1 MSPRHQAHHL
11 FQLALAEASLWLEL
25 PDLDPTAHNGVAQ
38 GRALAPAL
46 GLLAALEQWLG
57 ARFVAVKPIDG
68 VAPPW
73 PHASQA
79 LTLPLLLGGGNSA
92 RLAVPWTAL
101 PWGQIP
107 PAALAVQWPRWRA
120 DVLLQTLDARRVSA
134 QSLRPGAVLL
144 LPTSFTQA
152 STWPVQLQ
160 LGDDL
165 PHRPV
170 GRDARWH
177 TQQNELVLHEG
188 RTPELAS
195 TPGSWCLLHEQSLQV
210 DARAWF
216 GGLEE
221 TLPLPIAGVH
231 LMYRGQSHAHGRLMP
246 CGPGF
251 GFLVDSITTTP
262 QAALPV

>member
-1 MSPRHQAHHL
+1 MSPTHQAHHL
-11 FQLALAEASLWLEL
+11 FQLALPQASLWLEL
-25 PDLDPTAHNGVAQ
+25 PDLDPSAQDGVAQ
-38 GRALAPAL
+38 ARALAPAL

-57 ARFVAVKPIDG
+57 TRFLAIKPIDG

-79 LTLPLLLGGGNSA
+79 LTLPLLHGGGNSA

-101 PWGQIP
+101 PWGQKP
-107 PAALAVQWPRWRA
+107 PVALAVQWPRWRA
-120 DVLLQTLDARRVSA
+120 DVLLQTLDAQRVSA

-144 LPTSFTQA
+144 LPTSFTPA

-160 LGDDL
+160 LGDGL
-165 PHRPV
+165 PHRTV
-170 GRDARWH
+170 GRDACWH
-177 TQQNELVLHEG
+177 TQQSELTLHEG

-195 TPGSWCLLHEQSLQV
+195 TAGAWCLVHEQPLQV

-221 TLPLPIAGVH
+221 TLPLPTAGVH
-231 LMYRGQSHAHGRLMP
+231 LMREGQSHAHGRLMP

-251 GFLVDSITTTP
+251 GFLVDTITTDLS
-262 QAALPV
+262 AALPL